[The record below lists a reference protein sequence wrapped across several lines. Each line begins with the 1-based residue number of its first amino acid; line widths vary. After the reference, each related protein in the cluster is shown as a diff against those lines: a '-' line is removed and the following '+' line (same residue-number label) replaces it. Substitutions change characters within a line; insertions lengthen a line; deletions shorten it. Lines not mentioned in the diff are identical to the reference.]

1 MSRSLQSSGEL
12 LAMRLGK
19 GVYDSRWIVVLLGG
33 SKRYL
38 PCPYPRH
45 HSGWIGVIKLG
56 RKMLRDHRCRCVSA
70 ERDDLMQ
77 AMARCG
83 GLVRFAAVL
92 VELNERR

>member
-1 MSRSLQSSGEL
+1 MG
-12 LAMRLGK
+12 
-19 GVYDSRWIVVLLGG
+19 I
-33 SKRYL
+33 
-38 PCPYPRH
+38 
-45 HSGWIGVIKLG
+45 IKLG
-56 RKMLRDHRCRCVSA
+56 RKTFRDHRCWCVSA